1 MTKPVIFCEIINV
14 SKLKGVCRLKILI
27 VGGVAAGTKCAA
39 KLKRELGDA
48 AEVRV
53 ITLGTDISYAAC
65 GLPYYIGQVIKD
77 KASLIENTPESFSD
91 LTGVSVITGIEA
103 TGLDR
108 ARKQVRATKAAT
120 GEALTYA
127 YDKLVIA
134 TGARPIM
141 PKLPG
146 IELKNIFPLRSPDD
160 ADRIKAAVAGGDI
173 KRAVIVGGGA
183 IGLEMAENLTKLG
196 IRASVI
202 DMASHVLPGYDGDF
216 ADFVENELADQGIP
230 TFLNDSVTGF
240 EGEGR
245 VQKLR
250 TARRAIRT
258 DMVIMS
264 VGVRPNTEWLADAGL
279 RFAEGTRILD
289 VDDRMRTS
297 DADIYAVGDCAM
309 VKNRITGKDSWT
321 PMGSTANLTGR
332 TCAKVIAGT
341 ARHGFRGVL
350 GTNVL
355 QLPGVNVGKTGLGIE
370 AARAAGYDIDYVTVT
385 CYDKA
390 KFYPDMDHFTIRL
403 VAEKTSRRLLGV
415 QVLGR
420 GTVDKIVDIGVTA
433 ISLGASV
440 DAFDDMDFAYSPP
453 FSSVIHPFAIAAGAL
468 ENKMDGALSGD
479 TLANLAP
486 DDSWVLLDVGKTPV
500 LPRLRHI
507 DAGSING
514 PVDGVPADA
523 KVALFCLE
531 GKNSYMAQ
539 NRLKRYGYAHTQ
551 VVEGGTVFN
560 RTADGDLPG

>member
-1 MTKPVIFCEIINV
+1 MKSAVLFYLV
-14 SKLKGVCRLKILI
+14 SISMLKGEDRLKILI

-53 ITLGTDISYAAC
+53 ITRGKYISYAAC
-65 GLPYYIGQVIKD
+65 GLPYYIGQIIKE
-77 KASLIENTPESFSD
+77 KESLIENTPESFGG
-91 LTGVSVITGIEA
+91 LTGAEVLTGIEA
-103 TGLDR
+103 TRLDR
-108 ARKQVRATKAAT
+108 AGKRVYAKNSAT
-120 GEALTYA
+120 GEDLSCG

-134 TGARPIM
+134 TGARPVM

-146 IELKNIFPLRSPDD
+146 IGLKNIFPLRDPDD
-160 ADRIKAAVAGGDI
+160 ADEIKAAIADGGV

-183 IGLEMAENLTKLG
+183 IGLEMAENLTRLG

-202 DMASHVLPGYDGDF
+202 DMAPHILPGYDGDF
-216 ADFVENELADQGIP
+216 ADFVENELAEQGIP
-230 TFLNDSVTGF
+230 TFLNDSVMGF

-250 TARRAIRT
+250 TARRAIKT

-264 VGVRPNTEWLADAGL
+264 VGVRPNTEWLEDAGL
-279 RFAEGTRILD
+279 HFVEGTGILD
-289 VDDRMRTS
+289 VDDHMRTS
-297 DADIYAVGDCAM
+297 DPDIWAVGDCAM
-309 VKNRITGKDSWT
+309 VKNRITGKNAWT
-321 PMGSTANLTGR
+321 PMGSTANLMGR

-355 QLPGVNVGKTGLGIE
+355 QLPGINVGKTGLGIE

-403 VAEKTSRRLLGV
+403 VAEKASRRLLGV
-415 QVLGR
+415 QVLGK
-420 GTVDKIVDIGVTA
+420 GAVDKIVDIGVTA
-433 ISLGASV
+433 ISLGAAI

-468 ENKMDGALSGD
+468 ENKMDGDLAGG
-479 TLANLAP
+479 TLADL
-486 DDSWVLLDVGKTPV
+486 DLDGSWVLLDVGKTPV
-500 LPRLRHI
+500 LPKLRHI
-507 DAGSING
+507 DVGSISG
-514 PVDGVPADA
+514 PIAGVPADA

-539 NRLKRYGYAHTQ
+539 NRLKRYGYKNTE

-560 RTADGDLPG
+560 RALNEATPD